1 MAKVSNKI
9 SRKVPNA
16 EADREL
22 KIELVRRGI
31 SVKEIAAQIKR
42 PVPTVSTAVNHA
54 DRFPRVRA
62 QIREVLY
69 A

>member
-1 MAKVSNKI
+1 MAKASNKI
-9 SRKVPNA
+9 SRKPLTSD
-16 EADREL
+16 ADREL
-22 KIELVRRGI
+22 KVELVRRGI
-31 SVKEIAAQIKR
+31 SVKQLAEQIKR